1 MKKADTVLINS
12 NEDLERESDLLLN
25 KIYTDWES
33 FDFQTLVFILVN
45 DLDIYNKEEIISFW
59 KVLFL

>member
-1 MKKADTVLINS
+1 VKKADTVLINS